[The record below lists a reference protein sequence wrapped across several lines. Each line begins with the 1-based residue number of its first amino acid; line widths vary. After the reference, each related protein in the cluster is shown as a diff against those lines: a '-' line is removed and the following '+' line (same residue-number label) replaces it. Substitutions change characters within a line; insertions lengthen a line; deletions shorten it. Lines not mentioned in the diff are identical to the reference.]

1 MKKNVRAMT
10 ECSIMVA
17 LSTVLSILKILE
29 LPYGGSVTVA
39 SALPVA
45 IAVYRH
51 GGAWGFGTA
60 LVNAMIQMLLGAST
74 FSYFST
80 WQSLLALAVFDYV
93 LAFVAFAL
101 VGVFKRVEK
110 RQNMA
115 MLFGVLLASVIRYL
129 CHVISG
135 ATIWAG
141 LSIPSE
147 AALIYSLSYN
157 ATYMVPETIIL
168 ALVTVYIT
176 SAIDFTR
183 DIPTRIPT
191 RALDKAEAYGY
202 LGAGFSLL
210 VGLIV
215 ATVLVFRE
223 LQDPDSGEFVITNI
237 KNVNGVALLT
247 VALVT
252 LALCAACVVFA
263 RLRRAR
269 AQK

>member
-1 MKKNVRAMT
+1 MESR
-10 ECSIMVA
+10 EFRRELHRHPE
-17 LSTVLSILKILE
+17 LSFEEHRTQQFIL
-29 LPYGGSVTVA
+29 
-39 SALPVA
+39 SALRAEGIEVRE
-45 IAVYRH
+45 IART
-51 GGAWGFGTA
+51 G
-60 LVNAMIQMLLGAST
+60 
-74 FSYFST
+74 
-80 WQSLLALAVFDYV
+80 V
-93 LAFVAFAL
+93 LAKIEGRRGGHKRAVVLRADIDAL
-101 VGVFKRVEK
+101 PINELNDVEYRSENEGV
-110 RQNMA
+110 MHACGHDMHAA